1 MRRYWLVPIALLF
14 GSLAASQEPRVL
26 RTVVAPA
33 ETLQVSVWGKGEPVV
48 IVPGIWSSTYAFRKV
63 IPQLAE
69 QGLEVI
75 VIEPLGVAS
84 SGRPQKAD
92 YSMTA
97 QARRIGAVLD
107 SLHVHDA
114 LFVGQALSTAM
125 LLRLAIQSPD
135 RVRGIVSLEGGA
147 AESSST
153 PGLRMG
159 LAVASVLFKIIPS
172 RGLIRRRVRSDLE
185 NVSGDRSWITSEVVD
200 GYVGAWS
207 RNVSETLG
215 AYRAIAR
222 SKEPEPLAPRL
233 NEVRVSL
240 QLLVGTAPHYGGVQQ
255 QNIVAMERLQGGF
268 AVARIAGA
276 GHLIHEERPEE
287 VTGAVMN
294 LRQRL
299 ARLP

>member
-1 MRRYWLVPIALLF
+1 MRRYLLVSIPMLF
-14 GSLAASQEPRVL
+14 GSAAASQEPRLL

-33 ETLQVSVWGKGEPVV
+33 ETLQVSVWGKGERVV

-63 IPQLAE
+63 IPLLAE
-69 QGLEVI
+69 RGFEVI

-84 SGRPQKAD
+84 SGRPRKAD

-97 QARRIGAVLD
+97 QAGRIGAVLD

-125 LLRLAIQSPD
+125 LLRLAIRSPD

-147 AESSST
+147 AEQSAT

-159 LAVASVLFKIIPS
+159 LAAASVLFRIFPS
-172 RGLIRRRVRSDLE
+172 RGLIRRRLRSDLE
-185 NVSGDRSWITSEVVD
+185 NVSGDRSWITSAVVE
-200 GYVGAWS
+200 GYMGAWS
-207 RNVSETLG
+207 RNVSQTLG

-222 SKEPEPLAPRL
+222 SKEPEPLAPRM
-233 NEVRVSL
+233 NEARVSL
-240 QLLVGTAPHYGGVQQ
+240 QLLLGTAPHYGGVEQQ
-255 QNIVAMERLQGGF
+255 EIVPMERLQGGF
-268 AVARIAGA
+268 VVTRIAGA

-287 VTGAVMN
+287 VSGAVMN

-299 ARLP
+299 ARPQ